1 MILFEKIGFFSRS
14 RLFLHILKKM
24 FNIIYPEIFKK
35 YLISKNNSSF
45 LDDNRK
51 LTPGLFS
58 FVNLNISF
66 LEIPVDSTINIFF
79 NNKNTF
85 MSGNSRSYKKN
96 SLNLS
101 ISNRKI
107 SNLEKGTM
115 GEAKKV
121 LHELTEGEIQEIIR
135 SFGIQ
140 NGLSREVIDDDQQG
154 KGQNVKGLQKADD
167 SVRWYLQLIGRVRLL
182 RPEEEIQLAREISQL
197 LHWEHVKISLRE
209 KLRREPTSSEWTAAC
224 KVSDV
229 KKFRSILHNARRA
242 KERMV
247 AANLRLVVSI
257 AKRYVNRGMSLQ
269 DLIQEGS
276 LGLIRAAEKFDSEK
290 GFKFS
295 TYATWW
301 VKQAV
306 TRAIAD
312 HSRTIRLPV
321 HLYDTISAIRK
332 TTRTLNIEIG
342 RAPTEEE
349 IAEKMDMSV
358 EKLRSVLQ
366 SAQPTFSLERPLK
379 NDDDTSQLSD
389 FIEADQESPEEH
401 VEKSMLRDD
410 LENVINSLSPR
421 ERDVV
426 RMRYGLDDGR
436 IKTLEEIGQIF
447 SVTRERVRQIEAKA
461 IRKLRQPYRS
471 SILRDYVLSTN
482 QTMEKNFSSRS
493 PSLMFPSRQNNRS
506 PTRFLKEKNKI
517 IDK

>member
-1 MILFEKIGFFSRS
+1 MDKNKKKNNFCFLTNFPSSKNFFSRKNSKEIYSFYLYQNIDHKTIFYQS
-14 RLFLHILKKM
+14 RRCFLQNITLLKMNHEK
-24 FNIIYPEIFKK
+24 NLQPALGSIQTIPFKK
-35 YLISKNNSSF
+35 
-45 LDDNRK
+45 
-51 LTPGLFS
+51 
-58 FVNLNISF
+58 
-66 LEIPVDSTINIFF
+66 
-79 NNKNTF
+79 TF
-85 MSGNSRSYKKN
+85 Q
-96 SLNLS
+96 
-101 ISNRKI
+101 
-107 SNLEKGTM
+107 
-115 GEAKKV
+115 
-121 LHELTEGEIQEIIR
+121 ELTEGEIEEVIR
-135 SFGIQ
+135 SFGHQEKITNEIINEEDESDSKSQ
-140 NGLSREVIDDDQQG
+140 TER
-154 KGQNVKGLQKADD
+154 GLQKADD

-209 KLRREPTSSEWTAAC
+209 KLQREPTSSEWTAAC

-229 KKFRSILHNARRA
+229 KKFRAILHNARRA

-332 TTRTLNIEIG
+332 TTRTLNLEIG
-342 RAPTEEE
+342 RSPTEEE

-366 SAQPTFSLERPLK
+366 SAQPTLSLERPLK
-379 NDDDTSQLSD
+379 NDDDASQLSD

-471 SILRDYVLSTN
+471 SILRDYVLASLPPNERNLNINNSTSIPGSQGN
-482 QTMEKNFSSRS
+482 PVRSNNSRRV
-493 PSLMFPSRQNNRS
+493 LRQKTS
-506 PTRFLKEKNKI
+506 Q
-517 IDK
+517 ID

>member
-1 MILFEKIGFFSRS
+1 M
-14 RLFLHILKKM
+14 
-24 FNIIYPEIFKK
+24 PEIENKFNKK
-35 YLISKNNSSF
+35 NKKSTGIVNSLKNKSF
-45 LDDNRK
+45 LFIDDTFFLKFLAFSHSSSSILVSQVKYRK
-51 LTPGLFS
+51 NPTLNWKNGVSATIRKS
-58 FVNLNISF
+58 RTNNLAIVSMINKE
-66 LEIPVDSTINIFF
+66 LST
-79 NNKNTF
+79 
-85 MSGNSRSYKKN
+85 
-96 SLNLS
+96 LD
-101 ISNRKI
+101 
-107 SNLEKGTM
+107 KGTIV
-115 GEAKKV
+115 ESRKV

-140 NGLSREVIDDDQQG
+140 NGLSREIVEEEDVPG
-154 KGQNVKGLQKADD
+154 KGQNVRGLQKADD

-349 IAEKMDMSV
+349 IAERMDMSV

-366 SAQPTFSLERPLK
+366 SAQPTLSLERPLK

-471 SILRDYVLSTN
+471 SILRDYVLSTTQN
-482 QTMEKNFSSRS
+482 PERGFSSRNS
-493 PSLMFPSRQNNRS
+493 NLMFQNRQTSRT
-506 PTRFLKEKNKI
+506 PTRFFNEKNRS
-517 IDK
+517 IDT

>member
-1 MILFEKIGFFSRS
+1 MQIVDYTIHKINKIFTESVVSGKISS
-14 RLFLHILKKM
+14 SSDHTEIVSSNFL
-24 FNIIYPEIFKK
+24 
-35 YLISKNNSSF
+35 
-45 LDDNRK
+45 
-51 LTPGLFS
+51 S
-58 FVNLNISF
+58 FVNFYVSFPLNSNEFI
-66 LEIPVDSTINIFF
+66 
-79 NNKNTF
+79 
-85 MSGNSRSYKKN
+85 KKKYP
-96 SLNLS
+96 LCYRKNLS
-101 ISNRKI
+101 LELQKSKPTNLNGFTMTNQELSR
-107 SNLEKGTM
+107 LEKGTIV
-115 GEAKKV
+115 ESRKV

-140 NGLSREVIDDDQQG
+140 NGLSREISEEEDTPG
-154 KGQNVKGLQKADD
+154 KGQTVRGLQKADD

-349 IAEKMDMSV
+349 IAERMDMSV

-366 SAQPTFSLERPLK
+366 SAQPTLSLERPLK

-401 VEKSMLRDD
+401 VEKSM
-410 LENVINSLSPR
+410 
-421 ERDVV
+421 
-426 RMRYGLDDGR
+426 
-436 IKTLEEIGQIF
+436 
-447 SVTRERVRQIEAKA
+447 
-461 IRKLRQPYRS
+461 
-471 SILRDYVLSTN
+471 
-482 QTMEKNFSSRS
+482 
-493 PSLMFPSRQNNRS
+493 
-506 PTRFLKEKNKI
+506 
-517 IDK
+517 

>member
-1 MILFEKIGFFSRS
+1 MNLSCGNEVNECIINNSLAFNQKHLLSYLTKNKNLNLKTFNLSKYDNLIFKKEEIFIDKKKRTSFFILLESPKYFTDRFGIFLNNFSEKNK
-14 RLFLHILKKM
+14 KKM
-24 FNIIYPEIFKK
+24 FQ
-35 YLISKNNSSF
+35 
-45 LDDNRK
+45 D
-51 LTPGLFS
+51 
-58 FVNLNISF
+58 
-66 LEIPVDSTINIFF
+66 
-79 NNKNTF
+79 
-85 MSGNSRSYKKN
+85 
-96 SLNLS
+96 
-101 ISNRKI
+101 
-107 SNLEKGTM
+107 
-115 GEAKKV
+115 
-121 LHELTEGEIQEIIR
+121 LTETEIEIIIK
-135 SFGIQ
+135 SFGFQ
-140 NGLSREVIDDDQQG
+140 EGMKYEVNEEDENLIKSQTG
-154 KGQNVKGLQKADD
+154 TKGVQKADD

-209 KLRREPTSSEWTAAC
+209 KLQREPTSSEWTAAC

-229 KKFRSILHNARRA
+229 KKFRAILHNARRA

-342 RAPTEEE
+342 RSPTEEE
-349 IAEKMDMSV
+349 IAQKMDMSV
-358 EKLRSVLQ
+358 EKLRNVLQ
-366 SAQPTFSLERPLK
+366 SAQPTLSLERPLK
-379 NDDDTSQLSD
+379 NDDDASQLSD

-471 SILRDYVLSTN
+471 SILRDYVLASPINIERNVSQNLSTGI
-482 QTMEKNFSSRS
+482 
-493 PSLMFPSRQNNRS
+493 RQNSLSNSQHILIKTRS
-506 PTRFLKEKNKI
+506 N
-517 IDK
+517 

>member
-1 MILFEKIGFFSRS
+1 MCKIIDITKNEKNNVFLNKKSFVYSKKNITSFVFYPKNFFFNKIKNYEEYFYSLNFFNINKFRIKNKS
-14 RLFLHILKKM
+14 FKQKLNKNLKKKS
-24 FNIIYPEIFKK
+24 FFLSNSVNFLSSSKK
-35 YLISKNNSSF
+35 SF
-45 LDDNRK
+45 
-51 LTPGLFS
+51 
-58 FVNLNISF
+58 
-66 LEIPVDSTINIFF
+66 
-79 NNKNTF
+79 
-85 MSGNSRSYKKN
+85 
-96 SLNLS
+96 
-101 ISNRKI
+101 
-107 SNLEKGTM
+107 
-115 GEAKKV
+115 
-121 LHELTEGEIQEIIR
+121 HELTEGEIEEIIK
-135 SFGIQ
+135 SFGFQEKMKNEKLIYEDE
-140 NGLSREVIDDDQQG
+140 NFS
-154 KGQNVKGLQKADD
+154 KTQNVKGLQKADD

-209 KLRREPTSSEWTAAC
+209 KLQREPTSSEWTAAC

-229 KKFRSILHNARRA
+229 KKFRAILHNARRA

-332 TTRTLNIEIG
+332 TTRNLNIEIG
-342 RAPTEEE
+342 RSPTEEE
-349 IAEKMDMSV
+349 IAERMEMSV

-366 SAQPTFSLERPLK
+366 SAQPTLSLERPLK
-379 NDDDTSQLSD
+379 NDDDASQLSD

-421 ERDVV
+421 ERDVI

-471 SILRDYVLSTN
+471 SILRDYVLYSPN
-482 QTMEKNFSSRS
+482 FNEKNLNSNLNFSSNFTISNSAPILKNGANVKIFRD
-493 PSLMFPSRQNNRS
+493 SRFFS
-506 PTRFLKEKNKI
+506 K
-517 IDK
+517 

>member
-1 MILFEKIGFFSRS
+1 MNVSCENKVNKFVVNNYVAFHQSYVFNYQSKNKKLTLKFFNISKFNNSNFKKEKLFICTKKKIPFFQILESHTNFSEGFGIYSNVSPEKNK
-14 RLFLHILKKM
+14 KKM
-24 FNIIYPEIFKK
+24 FQ
-35 YLISKNNSSF
+35 
-45 LDDNRK
+45 D
-51 LTPGLFS
+51 
-58 FVNLNISF
+58 
-66 LEIPVDSTINIFF
+66 
-79 NNKNTF
+79 
-85 MSGNSRSYKKN
+85 
-96 SLNLS
+96 
-101 ISNRKI
+101 
-107 SNLEKGTM
+107 
-115 GEAKKV
+115 
-121 LHELTEGEIQEIIR
+121 LTESEIEIIIK
-135 SFGIQ
+135 SFGFQDGIKYEINEEDENLVKSQ
-140 NGLSREVIDDDQQG
+140 TGT
-154 KGQNVKGLQKADD
+154 KGVQRADD

-209 KLRREPTSSEWTAAC
+209 KLQREPTSSEWTAAC

-229 KKFRSILHNARRA
+229 KKFRAILHNARRA

-342 RAPTEEE
+342 RSPTEEE
-349 IAEKMDMSV
+349 IAQKMDMSV
-358 EKLRSVLQ
+358 EKLRNVLQ
-366 SAQPTFSLERPLK
+366 SAQPTLSLERPLK
-379 NDDDTSQLSD
+379 NDDDASQLSD

-471 SILRDYVLSTN
+471 SILRDYVLASPNNVERNVNPNLSTGI
-482 QTMEKNFSSRS
+482 
-493 PSLMFPSRQNNRS
+493 RQNSVSNSQHILIKPRS
-506 PTRFLKEKNKI
+506 L
-517 IDK
+517 

>member
-1 MILFEKIGFFSRS
+1 MR
-14 RLFLHILKKM
+14 
-24 FNIIYPEIFKK
+24 
-35 YLISKNNSSF
+35 
-45 LDDNRK
+45 
-51 LTPGLFS
+51 
-58 FVNLNISF
+58 
-66 LEIPVDSTINIFF
+66 
-79 NNKNTF
+79 
-85 MSGNSRSYKKN
+85 
-96 SLNLS
+96 
-101 ISNRKI
+101 
-107 SNLEKGTM
+107 
-115 GEAKKV
+115 A
-121 LHELTEGEIQEIIR
+121 
-135 SFGIQ
+135 
-140 NGLSREVIDDDQQG
+140 
-154 KGQNVKGLQKADD
+154 GQ
-167 SVRWYLQLIGRVRLL
+167 
-182 RPEEEIQLAREISQL
+182 
-197 LHWEHVKISLRE
+197 
-209 KLRREPTSSEWTAAC
+209 
-224 KVSDV
+224 
-229 KKFRSILHNARRA
+229 RA

-349 IAEKMDMSV
+349 IAERMDMSV

-366 SAQPTFSLERPLK
+366 SAQPTLSLERPLK

-471 SILRDYVLSTN
+471 SILRDYVLSTS
-482 QTMEKNFSSRS
+482 QSIEKNFTTRNSNVM
-493 PSLMFPSRQNNRS
+493 LQNRPQS
-506 PTRFLKEKNKI
+506 RFLNEKNKTVG
-517 IDK
+517 

>member
-1 MILFEKIGFFSRS
+1 
-14 RLFLHILKKM
+14 
-24 FNIIYPEIFKK
+24 
-35 YLISKNNSSF
+35 
-45 LDDNRK
+45 
-51 LTPGLFS
+51 
-58 FVNLNISF
+58 
-66 LEIPVDSTINIFF
+66 
-79 NNKNTF
+79 
-85 MSGNSRSYKKN
+85 
-96 SLNLS
+96 
-101 ISNRKI
+101 
-107 SNLEKGTM
+107 
-115 GEAKKV
+115 
-121 LHELTEGEIQEIIR
+121 
-135 SFGIQ
+135 
-140 NGLSREVIDDDQQG
+140 
-154 KGQNVKGLQKADD
+154 
-167 SVRWYLQLIGRVRLL
+167 
-182 RPEEEIQLAREISQL
+182 
-197 LHWEHVKISLRE
+197 
-209 KLRREPTSSEWTAAC
+209 
-224 KVSDV
+224 
-229 KKFRSILHNARRA
+229 
-242 KERMV
+242 MV

-342 RAPTEEE
+342 RSPTEEE
-349 IAEKMDMSV
+349 IAQKMDMSV

-366 SAQPTFSLERPLK
+366 SAQPTLSLERPLK
-379 NDDDTSQLSD
+379 NDDDASQLSD

-471 SILRDYVLSTN
+471 SILRDYVLATPNSIERSINQNLSTGI
-482 QTMEKNFSSRS
+482 
-493 PSLMFPSRQNNRS
+493 RQNPGTIVQNNLIKARS
-506 PTRFLKEKNKI
+506 I
-517 IDK
+517 

>member
-1 MILFEKIGFFSRS
+1 
-14 RLFLHILKKM
+14 
-24 FNIIYPEIFKK
+24 
-35 YLISKNNSSF
+35 
-45 LDDNRK
+45 
-51 LTPGLFS
+51 
-58 FVNLNISF
+58 
-66 LEIPVDSTINIFF
+66 
-79 NNKNTF
+79 
-85 MSGNSRSYKKN
+85 
-96 SLNLS
+96 
-101 ISNRKI
+101 
-107 SNLEKGTM
+107 
-115 GEAKKV
+115 
-121 LHELTEGEIQEIIR
+121 
-135 SFGIQ
+135 
-140 NGLSREVIDDDQQG
+140 
-154 KGQNVKGLQKADD
+154 
-167 SVRWYLQLIGRVRLL
+167 
-182 RPEEEIQLAREISQL
+182 
-197 LHWEHVKISLRE
+197 
-209 KLRREPTSSEWTAAC
+209 
-224 KVSDV
+224 
-229 KKFRSILHNARRA
+229 
-242 KERMV
+242 
-247 AANLRLVVSI
+247 
-257 AKRYVNRGMSLQ
+257 MSLQ

-506 PTRFLKEKNKI
+506 QTRFLKEKNRI

>member
-1 MILFEKIGFFSRS
+1 MNEKCIEHFDKFKINKCVTFQHNY
-14 RLFLHILKKM
+14 FLNYQTKNIILKIYTGSK
-24 FNIIYPEIFKK
+24 FKKSDTKKEKLNFFAKKKTTIFKLIESSIYPGDHLSFFLNIISDKNKK
-35 YLISKNNSSF
+35 IMF
-45 LDDNRK
+45 QD
-51 LTPGLFS
+51 
-58 FVNLNISF
+58 
-66 LEIPVDSTINIFF
+66 
-79 NNKNTF
+79 
-85 MSGNSRSYKKN
+85 
-96 SLNLS
+96 
-101 ISNRKI
+101 
-107 SNLEKGTM
+107 
-115 GEAKKV
+115 
-121 LHELTEGEIQEIIR
+121 LTENEIETIIK
-135 SFGIQ
+135 SFGFQEGMKYDVNEDEENLIKAQ
-140 NGLSREVIDDDQQG
+140 SGAKNI
-154 KGQNVKGLQKADD
+154 QKADD

-197 LHWEHVKISLRE
+197 LHWEHVKVSLRE
-209 KLRREPTSSEWTAAC
+209 KLQREPTSSEWTAAC

-229 KKFRSILHNARRA
+229 KKFRAILHNARRA

-290 GFKFS
+290 GFIFS

-342 RAPTEEE
+342 RSPTEEE
-349 IAEKMDMSV
+349 IAQKMDMSV

-366 SAQPTFSLERPLK
+366 SAQPTLSLERPLK
-379 NDDDTSQLSD
+379 NDDDASQLSD

-471 SILRDYVLSTN
+471 SILRDYVLAAPSII
-482 QTMEKNFSSRS
+482 EKNVNQNLSAAI
-493 PSLMFPSRQNNRS
+493 RQNLLSNSQHNLIKSR
-506 PTRFLKEKNKI
+506 TQ
-517 IDK
+517 

>member
-1 MILFEKIGFFSRS
+1 MARNFLSENSNQNFKI
-14 RLFLHILKKM
+14 K
-24 FNIIYPEIFKK
+24 EFKK
-35 YLISKNNSSF
+35 K
-45 LDDNRK
+45 K
-51 LTPGLFS
+51 
-58 FVNLNISF
+58 
-66 LEIPVDSTINIFF
+66 IF
-79 NNKNTF
+79 
-85 MSGNSRSYKKN
+85 
-96 SLNLS
+96 
-101 ISNRKI
+101 
-107 SNLEKGTM
+107 
-115 GEAKKV
+115 
-121 LHELTEGEIQEIIR
+121 QEITETEMEEVIR
-135 SFGIQ
+135 SFGAHVS
-140 NGLSREVIDDDQQG
+140 LSNEITEEEEILNKPQT
-154 KGQNVKGLQKADD
+154 VKGLQKADD

-209 KLRREPTSSEWTAAC
+209 KLQREPTSPEWTAAC

-342 RAPTEEE
+342 RSPTEEE
-349 IAEKMDMSV
+349 IALKMEMSV

-366 SAQPTFSLERPLK
+366 SAQPTLSLERPLK
-379 NDDDTSQLSD
+379 NDDDASQLSD

-471 SILRDYVLSTN
+471 SILRDYVLSTSIN
-482 QTMEKNFSSRS
+482 PEKNHASNANV
-493 PSLMFPSRQNNRS
+493 QNRS
-506 PTRFLKEKNKI
+506 HINRSNTSF
-517 IDK
+517 

>member
-1 MILFEKIGFFSRS
+1 MGKETRVPKNEKIKFLSKKNFFYYDEN
-14 RLFLHILKKM
+14 LIINFIFLPEK
-24 FNIIYPEIFKK
+24 IIF
-35 YLISKNNSSF
+35 
-45 LDDNRK
+45 
-51 LTPGLFS
+51 
-58 FVNLNISF
+58 
-66 LEIPVDSTINIFF
+66 
-79 NNKNTF
+79 
-85 MSGNSRSYKKN
+85 YKKIN
-96 SLNLS
+96 SYGYNHCYSSREKKEINLS
-101 ISNRKI
+101 KKNFNYHLYKI
-107 SNLEKGTM
+107 FYKLNTLYKP
-115 GEAKKV
+115 KKNYFLSMTLDFTSV
-121 LHELTEGEIQEIIR
+121 PKKPFHELTQGEIEEIIK
-135 SFGIQ
+135 SFGFQEKIK
-140 NGLSREVIDDDQQG
+140 NEKHIDEEHEEHSS
-154 KGQNVKGLQKADD
+154 KIQNVKGLQKADD

-209 KLRREPTSSEWTAAC
+209 KLQREPTSSEWTAAC

-229 KKFRSILHNARRA
+229 KKFRAILHNARRA

-332 TTRTLNIEIG
+332 TTRNLNIEIG
-342 RAPTEEE
+342 RSPTEEE
-349 IAEKMDMSV
+349 IAEKMEMSV

-366 SAQPTFSLERPLK
+366 SAQPTLSLERPLK
-379 NDDDTSQLSD
+379 NDDDASQLSD

-421 ERDVV
+421 ERDVI

-471 SILRDYVLSTN
+471 SILRDYVLTSPNFVDKNLSSNLNLTTNLQISPNDSTFF
-482 QTMEKNFSSRS
+482 KNN
-493 PSLMFPSRQNNRS
+493 LNG
-506 PTRFLKEKNKI
+506 KI
-517 IDK
+517 LRDSNLFH

>member
-1 MILFEKIGFFSRS
+1 MFSLIDCQLNRFIIKDYLAFQTVYFLNYQEKKKKITVNTLNTIAISKTGAFY
-14 RLFLHILKKM
+14 LKKKTYR
-24 FNIIYPEIFKK
+24 FTNKR
-35 YLISKNNSSF
+35 SF
-45 LDDNRK
+45 E
-51 LTPGLFS
+51 LFS
-58 FVNLNISF
+58 IYGF
-66 LEIPVDSTINIFF
+66 
-79 NNKNTF
+79 
-85 MSGNSRSYKKN
+85 SGNNCRVFSN
-96 SLNLS
+96 SFSERNV
-101 ISNRKI
+101 RK
-107 SNLEKGTM
+107 M
-115 GEAKKV
+115 F
-121 LHELTEGEIQEIIR
+121 HELTENEMEEIIR
-135 SFGIQ
+135 SFGYQEGMKIEL
-140 NGLSREVIDDDQQG
+140 NEEEDGLIKSQSG
-154 KGQNVKGLQKADD
+154 TKGVHKADD

-209 KLRREPTSSEWTAAC
+209 KLQREPTSSEWTAAC

-229 KKFRSILHNARRA
+229 KKFRAILHNARRA

-342 RAPTEEE
+342 RSPTEEE
-349 IAEKMDMSV
+349 IAQKMDMSV

-366 SAQPTFSLERPLK
+366 SAQPTLSLERPLK
-379 NDDDTSQLSD
+379 NDDDASQLSD

-471 SILRDYVLSTN
+471 SILRDYVLATPNSIERSINQSLSTGI
-482 QTMEKNFSSRS
+482 
-493 PSLMFPSRQNNRS
+493 RQNSGTIVQNNLIKARS
-506 PTRFLKEKNKI
+506 I
-517 IDK
+517 